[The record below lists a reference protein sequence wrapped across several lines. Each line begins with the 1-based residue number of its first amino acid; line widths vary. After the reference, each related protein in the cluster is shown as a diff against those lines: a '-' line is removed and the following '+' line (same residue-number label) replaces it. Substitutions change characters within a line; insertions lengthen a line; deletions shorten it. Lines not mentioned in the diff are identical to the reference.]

1 MDMNNLLGRMGDGFA
16 ALRYRDRVIAVVAVA
31 AVLLLGGN
39 LLLLKPQTLAINALK
54 AKEGSVATELAETR
68 KILGSMTVLEDKGID
83 PFAAE
88 RATLAELKSQI
99 SKVTALIG
107 KDDSSASQISILVR
121 GLIKSNPGLTLV
133 SLKTRPGVVFYT
145 PPAPPQPKQG
155 AQAEIDKVLAKVKKE
170 DETKVQAPPAVVL
183 VKTPLYK
190 HGVDVSVKGAYPA
203 LMAYLDEMQKLPQ
216 RIYWSEA
223 NLDAGNYRE
232 ATLKLLV
239 HTVSD
244 QPTSPLN

>member
-1 MDMNNLLGRMGDGFA
+1 MDMNKLVGKMGDGFA
-16 ALRYRDRVIAVVAVA
+16 ALRYRDRVIAVVGVAV
-31 AVLLLGGN
+31 VLVLGSN
-39 LLLLKPQTLAINALK
+39 LLLLKPQALVINALK
-54 AKEGSVATELAETR
+54 TKEGSIATELAETR
-68 KILGSMTVLEDKGID
+68 KILGSMTSLEDKGID

-88 RATLAELKSQI
+88 RATLAELLDQVK
-99 SKVTALIG
+99 KVDSLIG
-107 KDDSSASQISILVR
+107 KDGSSAAQVGILVR

-145 PPAPPQPKQG
+145 PPAPPVPKQG
-155 AQAEIDKVLAKVKKE
+155 AQAEIDKVLARVKKE
-170 DETKVQAPPAVVL
+170 EDVKPAPPPVVL
-183 VKTPLYK
+183 VKQPLYK
-190 HGVDVSVKGAYPA
+190 HGIEVSVKGAYPA

-223 NLDAGNYRE
+223 SLDAGNHRE

-244 QPTSPLN
+244 LPVSPLN

>member
-16 ALRYRDRVIAVVAVA
+16 ALRYRDRVVAVTAVA
-31 AVLLLGGN
+31 AALLLGGN
-39 LLLLKPQTLAINALK
+39 LLLLKPQSVRIDALK

-68 KILGSMTVLEDKGID
+68 KILGSMTSLEDKGID

-88 RATLAELKSQI
+88 RAMLAELKGQI
-99 SKVTALIG
+99 SKVAPLIDR
-107 KDDSSASQISILVR
+107 DDSSASQLSILVR

-155 AQAEIDKVLAKVKKE
+155 AQAEIDKVLARVKKE
-170 DETKVQAPPAVVL
+170 DEVKAQAPVIVL
-183 VKTPLYK
+183 VKNPLYK
-190 HGVDVSVKGAYPA
+190 HGVEVSVKGAYPA
-203 LMAYLDEMQKLPQ
+203 LMTYLEEMQKVPQ
-216 RIYWSEA
+216 RIYWSEVS
-223 NLDAGNYRE
+223 LDAGNHRE

-244 QPTSPLN
+244 LPTSPLN